1 MPYLRPELVLDRF
14 SSFARDD
21 IRPSITVE
29 GDEFLEA
36 QVGSMSSTLSFLS
49 KELEGMGAAVE
60 SQHEALLAALDDAE
74 NILDDADVDGGD
86 LSVGVDETR
95 ERVSNAPRDDVYEH
109 ERVLVDASS
118 DLLEAVDE
126 ELDRETAQAIRGPM
140 YRFLGTRVESQLRML
155 GRDAE

>member
-21 IRPSITVE
+21 VRPAIVGE

-49 KELEGMGAAVE
+49 RELEGMGDAID
-60 SQHEALLAALDDAE
+60 SQHDALVAALDEAE
-74 NILDDADVDGGD
+74 RVLDDASADGGD
-86 LSVGVDETR
+86 LDPSVKQTR
-95 ERVSNAPRDDVYEH
+95 ERVSNAARDDIYEH

-118 DLLEAVDE
+118 ELLEAVDE
-126 ELDRETAQAIRGPM
+126 ELDDESARAVREPLYG
-140 YRFLGTRVESQLRML
+140 FLRTRVESQLRML

>member
-21 IRPSITVE
+21 VRPAITGE

-49 KELEGMGAAVE
+49 KELGGMGESVE
-60 SQHEALLAALDDAE
+60 TQHEALLAALDDADDV
-74 NILDDADVDGGD
+74 LDDAAVEGAD
-86 LSVGVDETR
+86 LSVSVEETR
-95 ERVSNAPRDDVYEH
+95 RRVSNAPRDDVYEH
-109 ERVLVDASS
+109 ERVLVEASA

-126 ELDRETAQAIRGPM
+126 GLDRETARAVRTPLYG
-140 YRFLGTRVESQLRML
+140 FLETRVESQLRML
-155 GRDAE
+155 GREAE